1 MDSDDS
7 PGSEFQQILFPPFTA
22 SYIDRPSPRIV
33 TVDYLSIGN
42 QASEALAWNSV
53 VFIGGLLLG
62 MQGGGGRQPKDY
74 LQAAYVDRPSPR
86 IVTVSR
92 LGIPLTL
99 AELIVICMEEIGDE
113 YCYVELSFIHETGFW
128 NTTDPNHQSAML
140 SNIERDIDKL
150 EHVLI
155 GSEEGIYGSDSY
167 TDAMWET
174 HRKFDTLQEEIHRLQ
189 TLLDS
194 KESSLKFSLHEAT
207 VLRNHLQVAE
217 AQASSLRLFKESHD
231 SKHIEELSSLERLP
245 SQSLEIIY
253 NHLTVNEAMNKSM
266 EKVGKAWE
274 SIARLYTSSVAS
286 KLIEILQR
294 EASLYFQSIIIFTEE
309 LAKAEA
315 QVSSLHQ
322 KLINTEGS
330 LEKERKSLRAARDGL
345 DELDCALGNE
355 ESKVDDLF
363 KEVSSLKAQLEQK
376 ETTVQ
381 SLKNEALKNKGLQE
395 TARKHLTAFHQS
407 EEKVEQL
414 TAQCNALVNQIK
426 SKNSLLEDIRKEAF
440 DKTEALRLATQIKQE
455 LNLCRHREVQLAQE
469 LERERLQKNELSHEL
484 MENSRAVKA
493 EQALRQAEKDIMDLN
508 RELAF
513 LRNGIKSKDDAIRM
527 MQQKIDGNI
536 QILQSASNDREAMR
550 KMKAYIHSLESKLSE
565 FI

>member
-1 MDSDDS
+1 ASLTEMGFSFRCARWYKYGRNATKNYS
-7 PGSEFQQILFPPFTA
+7 AFEIPKLFLVSKTEHWHIRVQRA
-22 SYIDRPSPRIV
+22 EMTR
-33 TVDYLSIGN
+33 
-42 QASEALAWNSV
+42 A
-53 VFIGGLLLG
+53 
-62 MQGGGGRQPKDY
+62 
-74 LQAAYVDRPSPR
+74 LQAQQPGAALLSCYGHARTFCASSYAACSRVMPVFSCLTSPS
-86 IVTVSR
+86 S
-92 LGIPLTL
+92 
-99 AELIVICMEEIGDE
+99 GDDFKE
-113 YCYVELSFIHETGFW
+113 AAPSLLKERLSFIHETGFW